1 MAKKT
6 TKKINHGKVIGFV
19 SYAIILIVLIGVLVF
34 FGYFTNWFSSDFKT
48 FYLKVNGETV
58 LDDNGSY
65 VIAPTVPLNI
75 ETKYVLAI
83 FDKTQT
89 GYSYEIKVN
98 PNIDLDFTIGE
109 KKVSIQS
116 DDIDWRECFDIVEEE
131 KGFTLTLKGWDL
143 LELLQCVY
151 PDSEIA
157 LDADVDYTQNLFS
170 LTVYSRDKK
179 DAVTLAI
186 CVATVKSIELDQT
199 RIVF

>member
-58 LDDNGSY
+58 LDDDSSY
-65 VIAPTVPLNI
+65 VVVPNKPLNI
-75 ETKYVLAI
+75 ETKYVLAV
-83 FDKTQT
+83 FDKKQS
-89 GYSYEIKVN
+89 GYFYEIQVN
-98 PNIDLDFTIGE
+98 PNIDLDFTIDD

-131 KGFTLTLKGWDL
+131 KGFTLSLKSWAL
-143 LELLQCVY
+143 LGLLQNIY
-151 PDSEIA
+151 PNSEITMDEN
-157 LDADVDYTQNLFS
+157 LDYSKNLFNF
-170 LTVYSRDKK
+170 TVYSYDKS
-179 DAVTLAI
+179 ASVTLAI
-186 CVATVKSIELDQT
+186 CIPAVESIELDQT

>member
-6 TKKINHGKVIGFV
+6 TKKINAGKIIGFV
-19 SYAIILIVLIGVLVF
+19 SYAIILIALIGVLVF
-34 FGYFTNWFSSDFKT
+34 FGYFTNWFSRDFKT

>member
-6 TKKINHGKVIGFV
+6 TKKTNYGKVIGFV
-19 SYAIILIVLIGVLVF
+19 SYAIILIALIGVLVF

-48 FYLKVNGETV
+48 FYLKVNGETL
-58 LDDNGSY
+58 LDDDSSY

-83 FDKTQT
+83 FDKKQT

-98 PNIDLDFTIGE
+98 PNIELDFTIDD

-116 DDIDWRECFDIVEEE
+116 DEIDWRECFDIVEEE
-131 KGFTLTLKGWDL
+131 KGFTITLKGWNL
-143 LELLQCVY
+143 FELLQCVY

-157 LDADVDYTQNLFS
+157 LDADVDYTQNLFN
-170 LTVYSRDKK
+170 LVVYSRDKK
-179 DAVTLAI
+179 DAVTLSI

>member
-6 TKKINHGKVIGFV
+6 TKKKNYGKVIGFV